1 MQTLNLPVAPLR
13 IRSKGEKQEVFDPV
27 RKKFVSLTPEEWV
40 RQHFI
45 HYLVAHR
52 NVPASLIAVEAS
64 LSYNRLKKRSDLVVF
79 GKDGK
84 PCLVVE
90 CKAPEVAVTQA
101 VFDQVAMYNMTL
113 KVPYL
118 AVTNGLVHFA
128 CFIDHDSGKII
139 FLKEIPLY
147 VDMSGSNA

>member
-1 MQTLNLPVAPLR
+1 MQALTLPDAGLR
-13 IRSKGEKQEVFDPV
+13 IRSKNEKQEVFDCV
-27 RKKFVSLTPEEWV
+27 RKKFVALTPEEWV

-45 HYLVAHR
+45 HYLIHHLS
-52 NVPASLIAVEAS
+52 VPVSLIAVEAS
-64 LSYNRLKKRSDLVVF
+64 LHYHRLKKRSDIVVY

-84 PCLVVE
+84 PSLIVE
-90 CKAPEVAVTQA
+90 CKAPEVAITQA

-128 CFIDHDSGKII
+128 CHIDHSSGKIV
-139 FLKEIPLY
+139 FLKEIPVY
-147 VDMSGSNA
+147 GEMVM